1 VPPEAEGL
9 IVGRRERQCAEG
21 ATVLGIDVSS
31 WQGTVDWQAVAA
43 SGAKY
48 AFIRAFDGLG
58 ADREFRRNWAGAKA
72 AGLLRGAYVYFRARH
87 SGAAQAQR
95 LLDVL
100 GADVGELPP
109 VLDLETFDEQPAGK
123 ALVEVRQWI
132 AAMRRGVGRDPML
145 YAGSFWHFNAA
156 PLVGG
161 EFADL
166 ALWTPDYTEAGCP
179 GVPAGWARWTF
190 WQKTST
196 GRVPGIA
203 GNVDVNLFNGDEGDL
218 RAFSRGGR
226 GLGWLVYAALGAA
239 VVGGAWWW
247 LRRGWRG
254 GKG

>member
-1 VPPEAEGL
+1 MARRTRLCPAGPTVP
-9 IVGRRERQCAEG
+9 
-21 ATVLGIDVSS
+21 GIDVSS

-43 SGAKY
+43 SGVRF

-58 ADREFRRNWAGAKA
+58 ADHEFRRNWAGAKA
-72 AGLLRGAYVYFRARH
+72 AGILRGVYVYFRARH

-95 LLDVL
+95 LLAAL

-109 VLDLETFDEQPAGK
+109 VLDLETFDEQTAGK
-123 ALVEVRQWI
+123 ALVEVRQWV
-132 AAMRRGVGRDPML
+132 AAMRKGVGRDPML

-166 ALWTPDYTEAGCP
+166 ALWTPDYTETGCP
-179 GVPAGWARWTF
+179 GVPQGWDRWTF
-190 WQKTST
+190 WQQTST
-196 GRVPGIA
+196 GRVPGIS
-203 GNVDVNLFNGDEGDL
+203 GGVDLNVFNGSEGDL
-218 RAFSRGGR
+218 LDFARGKGR
-226 GLGWLVYAALGAA
+226 RVLWLLGISVVLAA
-239 VVGGAWWW
+239 GAWWW

>member
-1 VPPEAEGL
+1 MARRTRLCPAGPTVP
-9 IVGRRERQCAEG
+9 
-21 ATVLGIDVSS
+21 GIDVSS

-43 SGAKY
+43 SGVRF

-72 AGLLRGAYVYFRARH
+72 AGILRGVYVYFRARH
-87 SGAAQAQR
+87 SGATQAQR
-95 LLDVL
+95 LLAAL

-109 VLDLETFDEQPAGK
+109 VLDLETFDEQTAGK
-123 ALVEVRQWI
+123 ALVEVRQWV
-132 AAMRRGVGRDPML
+132 AAMRKGVGRDPML

-166 ALWTPDYTEAGCP
+166 ALWTPDYTETGCP
-179 GVPAGWARWTF
+179 GVPQGWDRWTF
-190 WQKTST
+190 WQQTST
-196 GRVPGIA
+196 GRVPGIS
-203 GNVDVNLFNGDEGDL
+203 GGVDLNVFNGSEGDL
-218 RAFSRGGR
+218 LDFARGKGR
-226 GLGWLVYAALGAA
+226 RVLWLLGISVVLAA
-239 VVGGAWWW
+239 GAWWW

>member
-1 VPPEAEGL
+1 MARRTRLCPAGPTVP
-9 IVGRRERQCAEG
+9 
-21 ATVLGIDVSS
+21 GIDVSS

-43 SGAKY
+43 SGVRF

-58 ADREFRRNWAGAKA
+58 ADHEFRRNWDGAKA
-72 AGLLRGAYVYFRARH
+72 AGILRGAYVYFRARH

-95 LLDVL
+95 LLAAL

-109 VLDLETFDEQPAGK
+109 VLDLETFDEQTAGK
-123 ALVEVRQWI
+123 ALVEVRQWV
-132 AAMRRGVGRDPML
+132 AAMRKGVGRDPML

-166 ALWTPDYTEAGCP
+166 ALWTPDYTETGCP
-179 GVPAGWARWTF
+179 GVPQGWDRWTF
-190 WQKTST
+190 WQQTST
-196 GRVPGIA
+196 GRVPGIS
-203 GNVDVNLFNGDEGDL
+203 GGVDLNVFNGSEGDL
-218 RAFSRGGR
+218 LDFARGKGR
-226 GLGWLVYAALGAA
+226 RVLWLLGISVVLAA
-239 VVGGAWWW
+239 GAWWW